1 MRAGFETLMGETR
14 LLELETFEEL
24 IQRLRAGDEEAAT
37 EFVRACEPHIHRAV
51 RYPMRYFGLNR
62 YLESTDISQAV
73 LAAFF
78 QRRLIFR
85 VPLQHPAQ
93 LVRLLVRMA
102 RNKVVDH
109 ARKERAERRSHRRV
123 PLDSGARGEVVA
135 AVPGPDQAAAS
146 RDLFAEVY
154 RRLST
159 EERRLVDLRN
169 AGRDWASIA
178 GERGASAVALR
189 KQFSRAL
196 NRVARQ
202 LGIDDEPDE

>member
-1 MRAGFETLMGETR
+1 MGETR

-102 RNKVVDH
+102 RHKVMDEV
-109 ARKERAERRSHRRV
+109 RKHQATCRDQRRLEMHS
-123 PLDSGARGEVVA
+123 SEQMEEIVA
-135 AVPGPDQAAAS
+135 QGDATPSKIAAGNELL
-146 RDLFAEVY
+146 RELY
-154 RRLST
+154 RRLPA
-159 EERRLVDLRN
+159 EERLLAQLRAGGMEWAAIADL
-169 AGRDWASIA
+169 
-178 GERGASAVALR
+178 RGASPESLR
-189 KQFSRAL
+189 KRLARAIE
-196 NRVARQ
+196 RVGSQ
-202 LGIDDEPDE
+202 MGLGPVTVS